1 MPRYRC
7 PSCCCGPAV
16 VLKPPRGA
24 LPVCFR
30 CGEPLQKQPLVRP
43 FPLVVLVAVGSV
55 LVMSSIPLM
64 QGPSP
69 PRSNERERTART
81 GFSTHNEG
89 DLIFL

>member
-24 LPVCFR
+24 LPVCVR
-30 CGEPLQKQPLVRP
+30 CGEPLEKQPLVRP

-55 LVMSSIPLM
+55 LVMSSIPLI
-64 QGPSP
+64 QSPTP
-69 PRSNERERTART
+69 PRPIYPERSA
-81 GFSTHNEG
+81 
-89 DLIFL
+89 

>member
-1 MPRYRC
+1 MR
-7 PSCCCGPAV
+7 
-16 VLKPPRGA
+16 
-24 LPVCFR
+24 
-30 CGEPLQKQPLVRP
+30 
-43 FPLVVLVAVGSV
+43 LVVLVAVGSV

-69 PRSNERERTART
+69 PRSNERERTDRT